1 MSDATQVADV
11 LDNSTAR
18 APSMKTAESAAPS
31 GAMRFPQSFAQQRL
45 WFLNQLD
52 PASAAYNVVEAFRLE
67 GALDDVALERSVNAL
82 VARHESL
89 RTTFSSDEG
98 TPIQIVA
105 PSLLVHMARRDLAV
119 GSAAAHDEGIALAV
133 RAEASAP
140 FDLEHGPLLRC
151 TLLRMAAHE
160 HVLVIAMH
168 HIISEGGWSMAIFL
182 RELEELYDAEVQG
195 RSARLPVLDIQY
207 ADYALWQR
215 EQTESDSFEAHL
227 AYWRDRLANAPRR
240 LELPTDCARPD
251 RQSSRGA
258 RRSIM
263 LAATT
268 MQRVD
273 ALARAERA
281 TSSMV
286 LLAAWLALLARYAE
300 QDDLVVGMP
309 VAGRSRVET
318 ENVMGLFV
326 NTLAIRADLSG
337 DPSFAMLLERVRITC
352 MEAFDHQD
360 VPFERIVAE
369 LRPDR
374 ALSHGPLFQ
383 VMFAPQNTPRQPL
396 HLHGL
401 AVTPLD
407 VDTGSAMFD
416 LTLFVLGHAE
426 STRLVAEFA
435 TDLFEGESIERMLR
449 QFQTLLDRAVT
460 DPHQALSDIDALAD
474 AERHTVLVAWNDAPP
489 VETSG
494 TIHGHF
500 AEQAGRAPERR
511 ALVAGE
517 ASMTYGELHHRAN
530 ALAHRL
536 QAAGVRVGDR
546 VAILMDRS
554 FDLVTAIVGCLY
566 AGGVYVPI
574 DRAYPRERMTWL
586 LRDSGARVLLTQCHL
601 ADELPPFE
609 GTRLCIDDAPATPPA
624 DEPVHADV
632 GSDDLAYIMYTSG
645 STGEPNGVEIPH
657 RAVLR
662 LVLAP
667 NYARLDADRVLL
679 QLAPVSF
686 DASTFELWGALL
698 HGATAVLAPMRVPS
712 AGELQ
717 ALIAEH
723 GIDTMWLTSSLFNA
737 LVDDDPTAFR
747 GLAQLLIGGEALS
760 IPHVRR
766 ALAAA
771 PDVQLI
777 NGYGPTE
784 TTTFACCHP
793 ITRPLAPTV
802 VSIPIGRPISGTS
815 VHVLDARGRPVPI
828 GVPGEL
834 HIGGAGLARG
844 YHCRPELTARKFVEG
859 YEAAAGQRLYRT
871 GDRARFRSGG
881 VIEFLGRLDE
891 QLKIRGY
898 RIEPAEIE
906 AVLAEHDAVREV
918 AVVAREDDAG
928 DKRLIAYVAL
938 RSELLHPAAALRSW
952 LQQRLPDYMV
962 PSSVEVLSR
971 LPLTPS
977 GKIDRRSLPAPATP
991 AHTPAPSQGPRTA
1004 TELQLRAIWEEV
1016 LGEAPIGVHENFFEL
1031 GGHSLL
1037 AVRLF
1042 SRIRSQLGRNLP
1054 LTTLFRSPTIA
1065 ELATLLEA
1073 ESDASHWSPL
1083 VVLQPEGSLPPLFM
1097 IHEGGGTVLRFRDL
1111 ARHLAPE
1118 QPVYALQA
1126 IALSGTRPPH
1136 ESIEEMADCYIHEI
1150 RTVQPSGPYYLAG
1163 ASFGGVVAFEIAQ
1176 QLMAQQQPVAM
1187 LALLDSSLHPRHM
1200 ISRAARM
1207 RFQAAR
1213 VALHVRR
1220 LFSNRYGPTYIYDRS
1235 RSVWQTALMRWGW
1248 GVRARRAAG
1257 VTVMP
1262 STYAEVWDAARRAYR
1277 AYEPREYRGC
1287 VTLFRARVRDP
1298 GCPADPAP
1306 EWIHWCG
1313 GGVEIRDVPGG
1324 HVSLMIEPNVETLAR
1339 ELREALRRAGD
1350 GT

>member
-1 MSDATQVADV
+1 VSNAAQAADM
-11 LDNSTAR
+11 LSNFTPGAS
-18 APSMKTAESAAPS
+18 SMKTAESVAPS

-52 PASAAYNVVEAFRLE
+52 SASAAYNVVEAFRLE

-105 PSLLVHMARRDLAV
+105 PSLLMQMARSDLDV
-119 GSAAAHDEGIALAV
+119 SSTAAHDEAIALAV
-133 RAEASAP
+133 RAEASTP

-151 TLLRMAAHE
+151 TLLRIAAHE

-182 RELEELYDAEVQG
+182 RELEELYDAEVHG
-195 RSARLPVLDIQY
+195 RPARLPVLDIQY

-215 EQTESDSFEAHL
+215 EQAESEAFESHL
-227 AYWRDRLANAPRR
+227 AYWRDRLANAPGR
-240 LELPTDCARPD
+240 LELPTDHARPEL
-251 RQSSRGA
+251 QSSRGA
-258 RRSIM
+258 RRSIV
-263 LAATT
+263 LADAT
-268 MQRVD
+268 MQRVH

-318 ENVMGLFV
+318 ENVIGLFV

-337 DPSFAMLLERVRITC
+337 DPSFATLLARVRITC

-360 VPFERIVAE
+360 VPLERIVAA

-374 ALSHGPLFQ
+374 GLSHAPLFQ
-383 VMFAPQNTPRQPL
+383 VIFAPQNTPREPL
-396 HLHGL
+396 NLHGL
-401 AVTPLD
+401 VITPID
-407 VDTGSAMFD
+407 ADTGSAMLD
-416 LTLFVLGHAE
+416 LTLFVSGQGR

-435 TDLFEGESIERMLR
+435 TDLFEGESIDRMLR
-449 QFQTLLDRAVT
+449 QLQTLLDRAVT
-460 DPHQALSDIDALAD
+460 NPHQALSEIDALD
-474 AERHTVLVAWNDAPP
+474 DDERHMVLVTWNDAPC

-494 TIHGHF
+494 TIHGRF
-500 AEQAGRAPERR
+500 ALQAARAPERR
-511 ALVAGE
+511 ALVAGQT
-517 ASMTYGELHHRAN
+517 SMTYGELHQHAN

-554 FDLVTAIVGCLY
+554 FDLVTAIVGTLY
-566 AGGVYVPI
+566 AGAVYVPI
-574 DRAYPRERMTWL
+574 DRAYPRERITWL
-586 LRDSGARVLLTQCHL
+586 LRDAGARVLLTQGHL
-601 ADELPPFE
+601 VGELPSFE
-609 GTRLCIDDAPATPPA
+609 GIRLCIDDAHATTPP

-632 GSDDLAYIMYTSG
+632 GPDDLAYIMYTSG

-667 NYARLDADRVLL
+667 NYVQLDADRVLL

-698 HGATAVLAPMRVPS
+698 HGATGVLAPMRVPS

-760 IPHVRR
+760 VPHVRR
-766 ALAAA
+766 ALEAA
-771 PDVQLI
+771 PEMQLI

-784 TTTFACCHP
+784 TTTFACCHS
-793 ITRPLAPTV
+793 IARPLPPNV

-815 VHVLDARGRPVPI
+815 VYILSARGRPVPI

-844 YHCRPELTARKFVEG
+844 YHSRPELTARKFIEG
-859 YEAAAGQRLYRT
+859 NEAAGRQRLYRT
-871 GDRARFRSGG
+871 GDRVRYRSGG
-881 VIEFLGRLDE
+881 VIEFLGRLDG
-891 QLKIRGY
+891 QVKVRGY

-906 AVLAEHDAVREV
+906 AVLAEHEAVREV
-918 AVVAREDDAG
+918 AVVAREEDAG
-928 DKRLIAYVAL
+928 GKRLVAYVAL
-938 RSELLHPAAALRSW
+938 RSDLSNPPATLRSW

-977 GKIDRRSLPAPATP
+977 GKIDRRSLPAPSTP
-991 AHTPAPSQGPRTA
+991 AHAPAPSQGPRTS

-1016 LGEAPIGVHENFFEL
+1016 LGLAPIGVHENFFEL

-1037 AVRLF
+1037 AVRMF

-1083 VVLQPEGSLPPLFM
+1083 VVLQPEGSLPPLFI

-1126 IALSGTRPPH
+1126 VALSGTRPPH
-1136 ESIEEMADCYIHEI
+1136 ESIEEMAACYIHEI
-1150 RTVQPSGPYYLAG
+1150 RIVQPSGPYYIAG
-1163 ASFGGVVAFEIAQ
+1163 ASFGGIVAYEMAQ
-1176 QLMAQQQPVAM
+1176 QLVAQQQRVAV

-1200 ISRAARM
+1200 VSRVARM
-1207 RFQAAR
+1207 RFQSAR

-1220 LFSNRYGPTYIYDRS
+1220 LFSNRYRSTYIYDRS
-1235 RSVWQTALMRWGW
+1235 RSVWQTALMRSGW
-1248 GVRARRAAG
+1248 GVSAWRAEG

-1277 AYEPREYRGC
+1277 AYEPREYSGR

-1306 EWIHWCG
+1306 EWKHWCR
-1313 GGVEIRDVPGG
+1313 GGVEIRDIPGG
-1324 HVSLMIEPNVETLAR
+1324 HVSLMIEPNVATLAR
-1339 ELREALRRAGD
+1339 ELRDALRHARE

>member
-1 MSDATQVADV
+1 M
-11 LDNSTAR
+11 LDNLTPRASSMMTAG
-18 APSMKTAESAAPS
+18 SAAPS
-31 GAMRFPQSFAQQRL
+31 DAMRFPQSFAQQRL

-52 PASAAYNVVEAFRLE
+52 SVSAAYNIVEAFRLE

-82 VARHESL
+82 VVRHESL
-89 RTTFSSDEG
+89 RTTFSSEEG

-105 PSLLVHMARRDLAV
+105 PSLLMHMARRDLAV
-119 GSAAAHDEGIALAV
+119 GSAAADDEAV
-133 RAEASAP
+133 AVAIRAEASAP
-140 FDLEHGPLLRC
+140 FDLERGPLLRC
-151 TLLRMAAHE
+151 TLLRTAAHE

-182 RELEELYDAEVQG
+182 RELEEFYDAEVHG
-195 RSARLPVLDIQY
+195 RPARLPVLDIQY
-207 ADYALWQR
+207 ADYALWQH
-215 EQTESDSFEAHL
+215 EQAESEAFEAHL
-227 AYWRDRLANAPRR
+227 AYWRDRLTNAPGR

-263 LAATT
+263 LADAT
-268 MQRVD
+268 MQRVH

-318 ENVMGLFV
+318 ENVIGLFV
-326 NTLAIRADLSG
+326 NTLAIRTDLGG
-337 DPSFAMLLERVRITC
+337 DPSFATLLARVRNTC

-360 VPFERIVAE
+360 VPLERVVAE

-374 ALSHGPLFQ
+374 ALSHAPLFQ

-401 AVTPLD
+401 AITPID

-416 LTLFVLGHAE
+416 LTLFVLGHGE

-449 QFQTLLDRAVT
+449 QFQTLLDRALT
-460 DPHQALSDIDALAD
+460 DPHHALSELDALDD
-474 AERHTVLVAWNDAPP
+474 AERHTVLVTWNDVPR

-500 AEQAGRAPERR
+500 AEQARRAPERR
-511 ALVAGE
+511 ALLAGD
-517 ASMTYGELHHRAN
+517 ASMTYGELDHRAN

-554 FDLVTAIVGCLY
+554 FDLVTAIVGTLY
-566 AGGVYVPI
+566 AGAVYVPI
-574 DRAYPRERMTWL
+574 DRAYPRERMTWM
-586 LRDSGARVLLTQCHL
+586 LRDAGARVLLTQCHL
-601 ADELPPFE
+601 VGELPPFE
-609 GTRLCIDDAPATPPA
+609 GTRLCIDDTLATPLP
-624 DEPVHADV
+624 DEPLHAEV
-632 GSDDLAYIMYTSG
+632 GADDLAYIMYTSG
-645 STGEPNGVEIPH
+645 STGEPNGVEISH

-667 NYARLDADRVLL
+667 NYVQLDADRVVL

-712 AGELQ
+712 SGDLQ

-771 PDVQLI
+771 PEVQLI

-793 ITRPLAPTV
+793 ITRPLALAV
-802 VSIPIGRPISGTS
+802 VSIPIGRPINGTS
-815 VHVLDARGRPVPI
+815 VYILSARGRPVPI

-834 HIGGAGLARG
+834 YIGGAGLARG

-859 YEAAAGQRLYRT
+859 NEAAGGQRLYRT
-871 GDRARFRSGG
+871 GDRVRYRSGG
-881 VIEFLGRLDE
+881 VIEFLGRLDG
-891 QLKIRGY
+891 QVKIRGY

-906 AVLAEHDAVREV
+906 AVLAGHDAVREV
-918 AVVAREDDAG
+918 AVVARQEDAS

-938 RSELLHPAAALRSW
+938 RCDLLHPAATLRSW

-962 PSSVEVLSR
+962 PSSIEVLSR

-977 GKIDRRSLPAPATP
+977 GKIDRRALPAPSTP
-991 AHTPAPSQGPRTA
+991 AHALAASQGPRTV
-1004 TELQLRAIWEEV
+1004 TELQLRVIWEEV
-1016 LGEAPIGVHENFFEL
+1016 LGAAPIGVHENFFEL

-1083 VVLQPEGSLPPLFM
+1083 VVLQAEGSLPPLFM

-1126 IALSGTRPPH
+1126 IALSGTRLPH
-1136 ESIEEMADCYIHEI
+1136 ESIEEMAACYIREI
-1150 RTVQPSGPYYLAG
+1150 RAVQPSGPYYLAG
-1163 ASFGGVVAFEIAQ
+1163 ASFGGVVAYEMAQ
-1176 QLMAQQQPVAM
+1176 QLVAQQQRVAV
-1187 LALLDSSLHPRHM
+1187 LALFDSSLHPRHM
-1200 ISRAARM
+1200 ISRVAQL

-1213 VALHVRR
+1213 VVLHLRR
-1220 LFSNRYGPTYIYDRS
+1220 LVSNGYGPTYVYDRT
-1235 RSVWQTALMRWGW
+1235 RSVWQTALMRLGW
-1248 GVRARRAAG
+1248 GVSARRAAG

-1277 AYEPREYRGC
+1277 AYEPREYPGR

-1298 GCPADPAP
+1298 GCPTDPAP
-1306 EWIHWCG
+1306 EWIHWCRG
-1313 GGVEIRDVPGG
+1313 RVEIRDVPGG
-1324 HVSLMIEPNVETLAR
+1324 HVSLMNEPNVATLAR
-1339 ELREALRRAGD
+1339 ELRDALRHARE

>member
-1 MSDATQVADV
+1 M
-11 LDNSTAR
+11 LDSLIPQASST
-18 APSMKTAESAAPS
+18 KTAESSASS
-31 GAMRFPQSFAQQRL
+31 GDMRFPQSFAQQRL
-45 WFLNQLD
+45 WFVNQLD
-52 PASAAYNVVEAFRLE
+52 PASAAYNVVEAFRLD
-67 GALDDVALERSVNAL
+67 GALDDVALERSINAL

-89 RTTFSSDEG
+89 RTTFSSEEG
-98 TPIQIVA
+98 VPIQLVA
-105 PSLLVHMARRDLAV
+105 PSLLVHMMRRDLAV
-119 GSAAAHDEGIALAV
+119 GPTTADDEAIALAL

-140 FDLEHGPLLRC
+140 FDLEQGPLLRC
-151 TLLRMAAHE
+151 TLLRMAAHT
-160 HVLVIAMH
+160 HVLMIAMH
-168 HIISEGGWSMAIFL
+168 HIITEGGWSMAIFL
-182 RELEELYDAEVQG
+182 RELEELYDAEIHG
-195 RSARLPVLDIQY
+195 RPARLPVLDIQY
-207 ADYALWQR
+207 ADFALWQR
-215 EQTESDSFEAHL
+215 EQAESKDFETHL
-227 AYWRDRLANAPRR
+227 RYWRDRLANAPGRS
-240 LELPTDCARPD
+240 ELPTVCSRPSL
-251 RQSSRGA
+251 QSSWGS
-258 RRSIM
+258 RRAII
-263 LAATT
+263 LTDAT
-268 MQRVD
+268 MQRVH
-273 ALARAERA
+273 ALARFERA

-300 QDDLVVGMP
+300 QEDLVVGMP

-318 ENVMGLFV
+318 ENVIGLFV

-337 DPSFAMLLERVRITC
+337 DPSFATVLERVRNSC

-360 VPFERIVAE
+360 VPLERVVAE

-374 ALSHGPLFQ
+374 ALSHAPLFQ

-396 HLHGL
+396 HLHGI
-401 AVTPLD
+401 VITPLD

-416 LTLFVLGHAE
+416 LTLFVLAHGK
-426 STRLVAEFA
+426 STRLVVEFA
-435 TDLFEGESIERMLR
+435 TDLFESESIERMLR
-449 QFQTLLDRAVT
+449 QLQNLLDCAVT
-460 DPHQALSDIDALAD
+460 NPHQALSEIDALD
-474 AERHTVLVAWNDAPP
+474 EHERHTVLDTWNDAPH

-500 AEQAGRAPERR
+500 ALQAERAPDRR
-511 ALVAGE
+511 ALLDGE

-530 ALAHRL
+530 ALANRL

-554 FDLVTAIVGCLY
+554 FDLVTAILGTLY

-574 DRAYPRERMTWL
+574 DRAYPRERMAWL
-586 LRDSGARVLLTQCHL
+586 MRNAGANVLLTQSL
-601 ADELPPFE
+601 LIGELPPFE
-609 GTRLCIDDAPATPPA
+609 GPRLCVDDASAAPPA
-624 DEPVHADV
+624 DDPVHAEV
-632 GSDDLAYIMYTSG
+632 GPDDLAYIMYTSG

-667 NYARLDADRVLL
+667 NYAKLDANRVLL

-698 HGATAVLAPMRVPS
+698 HGATSVLAPMRVPS

-717 ALIAEH
+717 ALIAKY

-737 LVDDDPTAFR
+737 IVDDDPTAFR
-747 GLAQLLIGGEALS
+747 GLEQLLIGGEALS
-760 IPHVRR
+760 IPHVRT
-766 ALAAA
+766 ALEAA
-771 PDVQLI
+771 PEVQFI

-793 ITRPLAPTV
+793 ITRPLASTV

-815 VHVLDARGRPVPI
+815 IYILSACGRPVPI

-834 HIGGAGLARG
+834 YIGGAGLGRG
-844 YHCRPELTARKFVEG
+844 YHCRPERSARKFVEG
-859 YEAAAGQRLYRT
+859 SEAAGGQRLYRT
-871 GDRARFRSGG
+871 GDRVRYRSGG

-891 QLKIRGY
+891 QVKIRGY

-906 AVLAEHDAVREV
+906 AVLAGHDAVREV
-918 AVVAREDDAG
+918 AVVARKEDG
-928 DKRLIAYVAL
+928 SGKRLVAYVAL
-938 RSELLHPAAALRSW
+938 RSDLPHTAATLRSW

-977 GKIDRRSLPAPATP
+977 GKIDRRALPAPSKP
-991 AHTPAPSQGPRTA
+991 AHVPASSQGPRTS

-1016 LGEAPIGVHENFFEL
+1016 LGAAPIGVHENFFEL

-1065 ELATLLEA
+1065 ELASLIDA

-1083 VVLQPEGSLPPLFM
+1083 VVLQPEGSLPPLFI

-1136 ESIEEMADCYIHEI
+1136 ESIEEMAACYIHEI
-1150 RTVQPSGPYYLAG
+1150 RTVQPSGPYHIAG
-1163 ASFGGVVAFEIAQ
+1163 ASFGGVVAYEMAQ
-1176 QLMAQQQPVAM
+1176 QLVAQQQRVAV

-1200 ISRAARM
+1200 VSRVAQI
-1207 RFQAAR
+1207 RFQGAR
-1213 VALHVRR
+1213 VMLHVRR
-1220 LFSNRYGPTYIYDRS
+1220 LFSNAYGPTYFYDRS
-1235 RSVWQTALMRWGW
+1235 RNVWQTALMRLGRR
-1248 GVRARRAAG
+1248 VRARHPAR

-1277 AYEPREYRGC
+1277 AYEPHEYPGRL
-1287 VTLFRARVRDP
+1287 TLFRAKVRDP

-1306 EWIHWCG
+1306 EWEHWCR
-1313 GGVEIRDVPGG
+1313 GGVDIRDVPGG
-1324 HVSLMIEPNVETLAR
+1324 HVSLMMEPNVETLAR
-1339 ELREALRRAGD
+1339 ELRDALRRARE